1 MSNVPFTNPEQV
13 TAAAL
18 TDVLLRA
25 HCIREAKVEAV
36 SPTRIGHGMV
46 GDNFRFSVFYD
57 REEEAAPR
65 TLVGKFPSANEDSR
79 NAAKLYSLYLHE
91 IFFYQRVVQTVD
103 IACPTTYVAEIDV
116 ETQDFCLLMED
127 LGPAEQGD
135 QLGGCSPGTAA
146 DVLLQAAALHAPRWG
161 DRSLQAQEWLA
172 RDPNIRIFIAAYPQL
187 FSVFRER
194 YTGILE
200 DRHIAIGEA
209 LLRSLPAYYDQHQPP
224 WTIVHNDFRLDNM
237 LFKAKGGQL
246 PVVTLDWQT
255 TSFGPGAADAS
266 YFLGAG
272 LLEADR
278 EKNEKQLVR
287 EYHAALRAGGVSDYS
302 WEQCWHDY
310 RLFALSGYLMAVS
323 AAGSV
328 GRTER
333 GDELFLTMA
342 RRHGNQ
348 ILCLESLGLIA

>member
-1 MSNVPFTNPEQV
+1 MSNVPFTNPRQV

-18 TDVLLRA
+18 TDILRRA
-25 HCIREAKVEAV
+25 HRIRDAKVEAV
-36 SPTRIGHGMV
+36 SPTRIGNGMV
-46 GDNFRFSVFYD
+46 ADSFRFSVVYD

-79 NAAKLYSLYLHE
+79 IAARVYNLYLNE
-91 IFFYQRVVQTVD
+91 ILFYQRIVHTVD
-103 IACPTTYVAEIDV
+103 IACPTAYVAEIDL
-116 ETQDFCLLMED
+116 ETLDFCLLMED
-127 LGPAEQGD
+127 LAPAEQGD

-146 DVLLQAAALHAPRWG
+146 EVLLQAAALHAPRWG
-161 DRSLQAQEWLA
+161 DRSLHAQEWLA
-172 RDPNIRIFIAAYPQL
+172 RDPNIRNFIAAYPQL

-200 DRHIAIGEA
+200 SRYIAIGEA
-209 LLRSLPAYYDQHQPP
+209 LMRSLPAYYDQHQPP

-237 LFKAKGGQL
+237 LFNAKGGQL
-246 PVVTLDWQT
+246 PMVTLDWQT
-255 TSFGPGAADAS
+255 TAFGPGAADVA
-266 YFLGAG
+266 YFLGAA
-272 LLEADR
+272 LRETDR
-278 EKNEKQLVR
+278 EQNEGQLVR

-302 WEQCWHDY
+302 WEQCWNDY

-348 ILCLESLGLIA
+348 ILCLRSLELFV